1 MSKHDITRSID
12 ESETLALIL
21 QTLKSIDE
29 RLGNLEKYLSNID
42 RNVKGIAQ
50 YNGPSEY
57 SRSRMD

>member
-1 MSKHDITRSID
+1 MSKHDTTRSID

-29 RLGNLEKYLSNID
+29 RLGKLEKYLSNID

-50 YNGPSEY
+50 YNKPSEY
-57 SRSRMD
+57 SRPRMD